1 MALFTSRVRPG
12 NVLLAIL
19 VGGLV
24 AGTLDI
30 WMASVA
36 SGAPIPSVVKFIA
49 GGLVGLKAAMAGG
62 TEMLVLG
69 VVLQNLMGLIIA
81 AVYVLASLKLPVLRR
96 RWLSLGLAYGA
107 LIYFVMNYV
116 VLPLSA
122 IGRTAAFEPVSF
134 AKNMIAM
141 LVFGVIV
148 SAASRLV
155 DRRR

>member
-1 MALFTSRVRPG
+1 MSLTHGRVRPS
-12 NVLLAIL
+12 NVILAIV
-19 VGGLV
+19 VGGLI

-49 GGLVGLKAAMAGG
+49 GGLVGLKTSMAGG
-62 TEMLVLG
+62 ADMLVLG

-81 AVYVLASLKLPVLRR
+81 AIYVLASLKLPVLRR
-96 RWLSLGLAYGA
+96 RWLSLGLAYGVV
-107 LIYFVMNYV
+107 IYFVMNYV

-122 IGRTAAFEPVSF
+122 VGRTAKFEPAAF
-134 AKNMIAM
+134 AKNMVAM

-155 DRRR
+155 DRRQ

>member
-1 MALFTSRVRPG
+1 MSLNTGRARAG
-12 NVLLAIL
+12 NVILAIL

-30 WMASVA
+30 GMASLA
-36 SGAPIPSVVKFIA
+36 SGAPIPQVVKFIA
-49 GGLVGLKAAMAGG
+49 GGLVGLKTSMAGG

-81 AVYVLASLKLPVLRR
+81 AVYVLASLRLPVLRR
-96 RWLSLGLAYGA
+96 RWLSMGLAYGVVV
-107 LIYFVMNYV
+107 YFVMNYV

-122 IGRTAAFEPVSF
+122 VGRTPKFEPASF
-134 AKNMIAM
+134 AKNMLAM
-141 LVFGVIV
+141 LVFGVIIA
-148 SAASRLV
+148 AASRLV

>member
-1 MALFTSRVRPG
+1 MALTFSRARPG
-12 NVLLAIL
+12 NVVLAIL

-36 SGAPIPSVVKFIA
+36 SGAPIPQVVRFIA
-49 GGLVGLKAAMAGG
+49 GGLVGLKTAMSGG
-62 TEMLVLG
+62 VEMLVLG
-69 VVLQNLMGLIIA
+69 VTLQNLMGLIIA
-81 AVYVLASLKLPVLRR
+81 AVYVLASLRLPVLRR
-96 RWLSLGLAYGA
+96 RWLSLGLAYGVGV
-107 LIYFVMNYV
+107 YFVMNYV

-122 IGRTAAFEPVSF
+122 IGRTAKFEPVSF
-134 AKNMIAM
+134 AKNMAAM

-155 DRRR
+155 DRRS